1 MIHLIQ
7 LKRYIH
13 HTIKIKRN
21 FVYYFLLKIK
31 QKNCVV
37 LHNPKNIPMK
47 KERPDNV
54 VYSEDKGYHASLLS
68 YSTNVGAPSIQ
79 LDDVV
84 SWKSRGISAVNKELE
99 TKFNE
104 LKKQYESLMQEYEW
118 NEMVY
123 NAKFSFEPVI
133 GEIYHL
139 YRSEDGSTFLSI
151 IGPTEW
157 NKEHL
162 GTFKLNSDKKWVVID
177 N

>member
-1 MIHLIQ
+1 
-7 LKRYIH
+7 
-13 HTIKIKRN
+13 
-21 FVYYFLLKIK
+21 
-31 QKNCVV
+31 
-37 LHNPKNIPMK
+37 MK

-54 VYSEDKGYHASLLS
+54 VYSEEKGYHASLLS

-118 NEMVY
+118 NELVY

-139 YRSEDGSTFLSI
+139 YRSEDGTSFLSI

-162 GTFKLNSDKKWVVID
+162 GTFKLNSDKKWVIID